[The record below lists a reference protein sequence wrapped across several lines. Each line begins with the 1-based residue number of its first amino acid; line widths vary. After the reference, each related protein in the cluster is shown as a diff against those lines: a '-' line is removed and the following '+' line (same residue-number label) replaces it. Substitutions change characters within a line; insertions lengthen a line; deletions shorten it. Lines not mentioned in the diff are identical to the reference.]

1 MPRTA
6 QEILDHAD
14 DAERAFGLSARLE
27 VSAKR
32 FSDHVR
38 W

>member
-14 DAERAFGLSARLE
+14 DAEREFGLSAWLE
-27 VSAKR
+27 VPPKR
-32 FSDHVR
+32 FSNHVR
-38 W
+38 R